1 VEDQTGGR
9 GKRSAE
15 EGGHLMPKGIPDI
28 EGLKFSFWSNENDEP
43 TFLIS
48 AIEWPGFELN
58 SGANTPS
65 VCRRVW

>member
-1 VEDQTGGR
+1 
-9 GKRSAE
+9 
-15 EGGHLMPKGIPDI
+15 MPKGIPDI